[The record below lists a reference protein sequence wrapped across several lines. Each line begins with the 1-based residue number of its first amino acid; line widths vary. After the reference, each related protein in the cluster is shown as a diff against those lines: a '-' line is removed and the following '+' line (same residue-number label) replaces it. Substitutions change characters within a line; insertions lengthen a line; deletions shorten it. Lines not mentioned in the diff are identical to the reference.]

1 VRDELVAVIEAAAA
15 RGEVP
20 VVVFDLDSTL
30 IDTAHRHLRILREH
44 AMHEGDAAFS
54 AVVDRLGPSDMGW
67 EVEHGVR
74 ATGYGDEA
82 LIARLRERWWS
93 TFFTDEY
100 CAGDLPHPGGPELVR
115 AAWAAGAVVVYLSAR
130 SAHSMAR
137 GTVETLLRW
146 GFPLY
151 EGRAVVHLRTER
163 KQADTAFKSAAVE
176 ALRAMGT
183 VVATFENEPA
193 HTNHFAA
200 SFPGALHVLVD
211 TVHSPGAPAPRPDVR
226 VIRDLRGA

>member
-1 VRDELVAVIEAAAA
+1 MRVELVAAIEAARA
-15 RGEVP
+15 RSEVP

-44 AMHEGDAAFS
+44 AMHEGDEVLS
-54 AVVDRLGPSDMGW
+54 AIVDQLGPSDMGW
-67 EVEHGVR
+67 EVEHGLR
-74 ATGYGDEA
+74 AAGYADEEA
-82 LIARLRERWWS
+82 IARLRERWWS

-100 CAGDLPHPGGPELVR
+100 CAADLPHPGAPELVR

-163 KQADTAFKSAAVE
+163 KQADTAFKAAAVE

-183 VVATFENEPA
+183 VVASFENEPA
-193 HTNHFAA
+193 HANHFAA
-200 SFPGALHVLVD
+200 SFPGGLHVLVD
-211 TVHSPGAPAPRPDVR
+211 TVHSPAAPTPRADVR
-226 VIRDLRGA
+226 VVRDLWEG